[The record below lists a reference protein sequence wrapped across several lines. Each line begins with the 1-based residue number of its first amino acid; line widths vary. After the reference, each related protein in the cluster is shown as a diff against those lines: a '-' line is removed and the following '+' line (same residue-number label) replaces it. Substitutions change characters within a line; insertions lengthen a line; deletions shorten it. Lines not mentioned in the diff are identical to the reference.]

1 MFASAY
7 QRFLTT
13 LLRPLDPRSDRV
25 IISRGLFAYA
35 LRGLYEYAAQ
45 GRDLANALTSNQSL
59 TQLMDAWRGI
69 YGDELTLAHALE
81 ATWLIEHMLRP
92 LSAEPVKA
100 DIVHASMNGLCML
113 VAMAAKWR
121 YGTPVVMSEH
131 GIYLRERYLS
141 YLDDNAPHAVKVVI
155 LSFFRALAGAG
166 VPDRRRAGAAFQL
179 QPPLAAAGRCQPGAH
194 LGDVQGP
201 ARRVPHRRVGAEE
214 PTIVFMGRLDPLEDL
229 HTLIKAFA
237 LVREEVP
244 NARLR
249 VYGGTPAGNEDYRDS
264 CVRLIDEL
272 GLGGAAVLEG
282 RVDSPIN
289 AYHAGS
295 IVALTSISEGF
306 PYTVVEAMS
315 AAGARWSA
323 PTSEGSRK
331 RSPTPASSWRP
342 VTVRGRPSL
351 HPPAA
356 RRRPPPA
363 PGGGRPGAGDG
374 VVHPPA
380 LAHRVPDGLRACHRH
395 RRGSVQHAATGDGSR
410 SPGPGAAGRPAA

>member
-1 MFASAY
+1 
-7 QRFLTT
+7 
-13 LLRPLDPRSDRV
+13 
-25 IISRGLFAYA
+25 
-35 LRGLYEYAAQ
+35 
-45 GRDLANALTSNQSL
+45 
-59 TQLMDAWRGI
+59 
-69 YGDELTLAHALE
+69 
-81 ATWLIEHMLRP
+81 MLRP

-155 LSFFRALAGAG
+155 LSFFRPGRRR

-179 QPPLAAAGRCQPGAH
+179 QPPLAAAERCQPGAH
-194 LGDVQGP
+194 LGDVQRGP

-214 PTIVFMGRLDPLEDL
+214 PTIVFMGRLDPLKDL

-306 PYTVVEAMS
+306 PYTVVEAM
-315 AAGARWSA
+315 ACGAHGGLHQR
-323 PTSEGSRK
+323 R
-331 RSPTPASSWRP
+331 
-342 VTVRGRPSL
+342 RGRGS
-351 HPPAA
+351 
-356 RRRPPPA
+356 
-363 PGGGRPGAGDG
+363 GR
-374 VVHPPA
+374 
-380 LAHRVPDGLRACHRH
+380 RH
-395 RRGSVQHAATGDGSR
+395 RLRRGA
-410 SPGPGAAGRPAA
+410 P